1 MRGHGPDRGEGHHQI
16 RQQDGPKRHQPAAG
30 YSSLSY
36 LLRFPADTLKI
47 DRSFVN
53 ALGKGGRNE
62 DIVGAIVSLAKS
74 LSMDVV
80 AEGVE
85 TVEQRDIL
93 RALGC
98 QYGQGYLF
106 SHPLDHD
113 RARAFVK

>member
-1 MRGHGPDRGEGHHQI
+1 MDAVLDPSNSWEKEQI
-16 RQQDGPKRHQPAAG
+16 EKRQ
-30 YSSLSY
+30 
-36 LLRFPADTLKI
+36 KI
-47 DRSFVN
+47 VN

-74 LSMDVV
+74 LDMDVV

-98 QYGQGYLF
+98 RYGQGYLF
-106 SHPLDHD
+106 ARPLDHEQ
-113 RARAFVK
+113 ARAFTARG